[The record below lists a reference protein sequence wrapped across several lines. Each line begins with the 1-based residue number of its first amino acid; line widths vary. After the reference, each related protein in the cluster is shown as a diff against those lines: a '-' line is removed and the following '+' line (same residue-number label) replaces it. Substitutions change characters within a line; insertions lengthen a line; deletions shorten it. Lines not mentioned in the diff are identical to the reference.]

1 MIRATFLLGFA
12 IFAFAACDRGPL
24 QAPVVVY
31 AVGNDEAELTE
42 QFAEFTDDTRIPVT
56 LMFSKSSKNADLV
69 INNNGSPPADV
80 LISNNVADN
89 WPARTCGAARGTC
102 GLSLV

>member
-12 IFAFAACDRGPL
+12 IFAFAACDSGPL

-31 AVGNDEAELTE
+31 AVGNDEATLTE